1 MTQREDDASFASL
14 VCPSVACMVNENSSE
29 LLSGDR
35 EEMGSALPIHG
46 FRGAQPQIQL
56 VHERSRFQRVIPAF
70 LAHVTTSHAPEFAIC
85 CFENPITSLLISGT
99 PLKQ

>member
-1 MTQREDDASFASL
+1 MI
-14 VCPSVACMVNENSSE
+14 NENSPE

-35 EEMGSALPIHG
+35 EEMGPVLPIHG

-56 VHERSRFQRVIPAF
+56 VHERSRFERVIPAF
-70 LAHVTTSHAPEFAIC
+70 LPHVTTSHAPEFFIG
-85 CFENPITSLLISGT
+85 CFDNPIASLLISGT